1 MLQLYIDD
9 GVPNRGHRT
18 NILSEKFK
26 ITGIASCEHSG
37 FGGELVAVYAGSFKP
52 NDLGRRELDKRAKN

>member
-9 GVPNRGHRT
+9 GVANRGHRT

-26 ITGIASCEHSG
+26 MTGIAACSHSHY
-37 FGGELVAVYAGSFKP
+37 GGELVVVYAGDFNP
-52 NDLGRRELDKRAKN
+52 NALGKSELSKRAKN